1 MPPRR
6 YAEDTTVPAERTRGE
21 IERLLKQQGAEGF
34 LSGWDGDQVAIA
46 FRLQERQVRIDLPM
60 PARTEFRTERQYDQ
74 AVRARWRALLLV
86 IRAKIEAI
94 ASGITT
100 LEREFLADIVM
111 ANGQTVSSWAVPQ
124 IEQMYLTGRMPP
136 LLPGPKERYDP

>member
-6 YAEDTTVPAERTRGE
+6 YAEDTRVPAERTRGE
-21 IERLLKQQGAEGF
+21 IEQLLKQQGADSF
-34 LSGWDGDQVAIA
+34 VSGWEGERAAIA
-46 FRLQERQVRIDLPM
+46 FRLQGRQVRIELPM
-60 PARTEFRTERQYDQ
+60 PARQAYKTEHQHEQ

-86 IRAKIEAI
+86 IKAKIEAI

-111 ANGQTVSSWAVPQ
+111 ADGQTVSSWAGPQ
-124 IEQMYLTGRMPP
+124 LEQMYLTGRMPP
-136 LLPGPKERYDP
+136 LLPGPKD